1 MGTAMEEVGK
11 QIGNRA
17 EEVATWYFRS
27 NGFFMIPS
35 YVIHKDYRAETPRTE
50 ADIIGVR
57 FRHSAEYIGNRVM
70 KDDPVILNASKVK
83 GVMKNLFALVEVKS
97 GLCAINGPW
106 SNPSE
111 KNINRA
117 LGRMGIFE
125 KGQIESVSDALYS
138 NYRWEDTQNVIQ
150 YFCIG
155 NETDPALE
163 NRGSII
169 QITYRNIA
177 DFLYLRFLNFPE
189 KIPTRLA
196 VDLQWPRFG
205 HDFAYW
211 FDGRRSAISRDKT
224 MCHKAVRSFIKT
236 GSLYY

>member
-1 MGTAMEEVGK
+1 MEETGK

-17 EEVATWYFRS
+17 EDVATWYFRL
-27 NGFFMIPS
+27 NGFFIIPS
-35 YVIHKDYRAETPRTE
+35 YIIHKDRRAETPRTE

-57 FRHSAEYIGNRVM
+57 FRHSVEYIGNRVL
-70 KDDPVILNASKVK
+70 KDDPVILNSGKVN
-83 GVMKNLFALVEVKS
+83 GVMKNLFALVEVKA
-97 GLCAINGPW
+97 GICAINGPW
-106 SNPSE
+106 SNPAE

-117 LGRMGIFE
+117 LGRTGIFE
-125 KGQIESVSDALYS
+125 KSQIESVSDTLYN
-138 NYRWEDTQNVIQ
+138 NYRWEDAQNVIQ

-155 NETDPALE
+155 NEIDPSLD
-163 NRGSII
+163 NRGRIV

-196 VDLQWPRFG
+196 VDLQWPGFG

-211 FDGRRSAISRDKT
+211 FDGRRNSISQDKNMCYKAI
-224 MCHKAVRSFIKT
+224 RSFIKT
-236 GSLYY
+236 GSLYQ